1 MTMTDFG
8 CYLMLAGCGLVF
20 VGIIVALAGIR

>member
-8 CYLMLAGCGLVF
+8 CCVALAGMGLVF
-20 VGIIVALAGIR
+20 VGMVIAIAGLM